1 MATTT
6 KTSSAGLRTEVLR
19 RFRDVMESLG
29 AVETAQAATREA
41 TMRTLAV
48 LEAKRAA
55 LLAQPGGAGIYAKQY
70 GAEQLAKAERELGY
84 ISKEWPLPD
93 MTAVRSSCVAAL
105 GYNERLAILI
115 VLFHGGSMYQYN
127 GVPPEVARRMFGASS
142 HGRQFWW
149 DVRDKYP
156 YHRIG

>member
-1 MATTT
+1 MTMATTT
-6 KTSSAGLRTEVLR
+6 KSSSAGIRAEVLR
-19 RFRDVMESLG
+19 RFHDVMETY
-29 AVETAQAATREA
+29 AEFETTAAATRE
-41 TMRTLAV
+41 RILA
-48 LEAKRAA
+48 AIAA
-55 LLAQPGGAGIYAKQY
+55 RQAALAQPGGAGIYAKKY
-70 GAEQLAKAERELGY
+70 GAEQLAKAQKELGY

-93 MTAVRSSCVAAL
+93 MTAVRSSCIAAL
-105 GYNERLAILI
+105 GYNERLAILV

-127 GVPPEVARRMFGASS
+127 GVPPEVARRMFDASS